1 MPDTLTRQDKLD
13 ILTREWDR
21 RGAVVAAAR
30 ALLER
35 LDVLSGGEF
44 NAGDHYPECEALR
57 QALGAAECPSSA
69 SSSA

>member
-1 MPDTLTRQDKLD
+1 MPNTLKRQDKLD

-35 LDVLSGGEF
+35 LDVLSEGEF
-44 NAGDHYPECEALR
+44 NAGDHYLEREALR
-57 QALGAAECPSSA
+57 VALKDPT
-69 SSSA
+69 